1 MLKLHNDV
9 NLFTVNIALNDDFEG
24 GGLFYHKNDDSYYEG
39 DNPLPRFPEE
49 KLDYEYLE
57 KITRENSSEI
67 VFPEVKTGNLL
78 IHNHTLFHAI
88 APIKNGTRYS
98 LIFFYDMHHPDVKRH
113 FPEEFEVLVDNG
125 FDFPIDLYVVDNQSV
140 ERSLVLVMEDITEKT
155 FNFEGMPGQLYEVF
169 DRGTGKLVHSFDIYK
184 DNEEGEEYVVY
195 IGFTEDEENGRRG
208 KLGKVGSAIS
218 SIRFSKSFH
227 TKQKLTRS
235 LTSAHLVPYRT
246 TRRTSQPGSKT
257 ILPFQSRCIGLIL
270 IRRIASANCLRN
282 CFQSTSTLVL
292 VMGTNSKL

>member
-9 NLFTVNIALNDDFEG
+9 NLFTINIALNDDFEG
-24 GGLFYHKNDDSYYEG
+24 GGLFYHKNDDSYFEG
-39 DNPLPRFPEE
+39 DNPLPNFPEE

-113 FPEEFEVLVDNG
+113 FPKEFEVLVDNG

-140 ERSLVLVMEDITEKT
+140 ERSLALVMDDITDKM

-169 DRGTGKLVHSFDIYK
+169 DRDTGELVHSFDIYNDK
-184 DNEEGEEYVVY
+184 EEGEEYVVY

-208 KLGKVGSAIS
+208 KLGKVISAIS
-218 SIRFSKSFH
+218 QVYTILSKSFH
-227 TKQKLTRS
+227 AKQKLTHS
-235 LTSAHLVPYRT
+235 LLANRT
-246 TRRTSQPGSKT
+246 TWMTFQPGSKI

>member
-9 NLFTVNIALNDDFEG
+9 NLFTINIALNDDFEG
-24 GGLFYHKNDDSYYEG
+24 GGLFYHKNDDSYFEG
-39 DNPLPRFPEE
+39 DNPLPNFPEE

-67 VFPEVKTGNLL
+67 VFPDLKTGDL
-78 IHNHTLFHAI
+78 IIYNHTLFHAI
-88 APIKNGTRYS
+88 APIENGTRYS

-140 ERSLVLVMEDITEKT
+140 ERSLALVMDDITDKM

-169 DRGTGKLVHSFDIYK
+169 DRDTGELVHSFDIYNDK
-184 DNEEGEEYVVY
+184 EEGEEYVVY

-208 KLGKVGSAIS
+208 KLGKVISAIS
-218 SIRFSKSFH
+218 QVYTILSKSFH
-227 TKQKLTRS
+227 TKQKLTHS
-235 LTSAHLVPYRT
+235 LTA
-246 TRRTSQPGSKT
+246 
-257 ILPFQSRCIGLIL
+257 C
-270 IRRIASANCLRN
+270 
-282 CFQSTSTLVL
+282 
-292 VMGTNSKL
+292 